1 MTKPSLVIIEAFG
14 KKDRVLSLFSQANIP
29 SFVFATLGNILDL
42 PSDEFAIDSKLMK
55 FVNRVPVREDI
66 YNKIKALDLNDY
78 NQLYIATDNDVVGE
92 SIARDFINIT
102 GAESFVRIRM
112 NDLNL
117 SSLKASLAKWET
129 TLNQKLINEADA
141 RRISDRIIGYYGDHK
156 DKKKSISFG
165 RVATPLLNI
174 AAKSDPVVRTI
185 THRVFS
191 GRDHIPFELK
201 VSIKKSLSHL
211 SSIIEK
217 KLGNLTKHNFNFKE
231 TTYEH
236 TTVPVSKP
244 CNTSDILLRVAGVY
258 NEDIKKIMA
267 SLQKNYENG
276 DCSYIRTDS
285 NRLSLDDSSEVAA
298 LCQKNDFLIKMEDL
312 ANKWFY
318 PTEGEVSHHHH
329 THPAITPKT
338 SRIMTTYDENVDLS
352 DKINTELYESA
363 KNSVLDCIYNGRVDE
378 VLIGNIDDALS
389 DLLARAECQPV
400 WKRSFLTKDT
410 GVSLDVVVSD
420 GGRDLKVMTQQ
431 NAKIYYS
438 NTPEIEVVKIPRER
452 VLLSILTDS
461 KIGKPSTYIHHCLKL
476 KKHFG
481 EDFSSRPSLFNSIS
495 FAEGSVPKLLDA
507 NIAKMISD
515 ILADEKLDVY
525 NKVSESLKAIG
536 ISTETLDLIS
546 GNDTDNDM
554 ETKKPHRA
562 SSDSE
567 FDF

>member
-14 KKDRVLSLFSQANIP
+14 KKDRVLSLFSQVNIP

-42 PSDEFAIDSKLMK
+42 PSHEFAIDSRLMK
-55 FVNRVPVREDI
+55 FENRVPVRDDI

-78 NQLYIATDNDVVGE
+78 DQVYIATDNDVVGE
-92 SIARDFINIT
+92 SIARDFIEIT
-102 GAESFVRIRM
+102 GAKDFIRIRM

-117 SSLKASLAKWET
+117 SSLKESLKKRET

-141 RRISDRIIGYYGDHK
+141 RRISDRIIGYYGDHNNR
-156 DKKKSISFG
+156 KKSISFG

-174 AAKSDPVVRTI
+174 AAKSDPVVKTI

-191 GRDHIPFELK
+191 GRDPIPYELK
-201 VSIKKSLSHL
+201 VSVKKSLAHL

-217 KLGNLTKHNFNFKE
+217 KLGNLTKNNFNFKE
-231 TTYEH
+231 TTYER
-236 TTVPVSKP
+236 TAVPVSKP
-244 CNTSDILLRVAGVY
+244 CSTSDILLRVAGIY
-258 NEDIKKIMA
+258 DEDIKKIMA
-267 SLQKNYENG
+267 SLQRNYENG

-298 LCQKNDFLIKMEDL
+298 ICQKNDFLIKMEDL

-318 PTEGEVSHHHH
+318 PTEGEVSHHQH

-338 SRIMTTYDENVDLS
+338 SRIMTTYDVNSDLS

-363 KNSVLDCIYNGRVDE
+363 KNSVLDCIYNSRVDE
-378 VLIGNIDDALS
+378 MLIGNIDDALS

-410 GVSLDVVVSD
+410 GVSLDVIVSD
-420 GGRDLKVMTQQ
+420 GGRDLKIMSQQ
-431 NAKIYYS
+431 NAKTYYS
-438 NTPEIEVVKIPRER
+438 NAPEIEVKSLPRER
-452 VLLSILTDS
+452 ILLSLLTDS

-481 EDFSSRPSLFNSIS
+481 EDFNSRPSLFNSIS
-495 FAEGSVPKLLDA
+495 FAESSVPKLLDA
-507 NIAKMISD
+507 SVAKVISD

-536 ISTETLDLIS
+536 ISSETLDLASSNEAKS
-546 GNDTDNDM
+546 GIEIDRERRT
-554 ETKKPHRA
+554 